1 MTKEQIAE
9 PLAKFHARVD
19 STGRIIIPRH
29 IRSIFNIKAGNFVK
43 VDIRHVSVDLTKKEI
58 HIIKV
63 AHNLTMRV
71 GRAGALTIP
80 KDLREKLLLTPG
92 DLVEVILYDI
102 VRLENDISKRF
113 KYVYSFDA
121 RVE

>member
-1 MTKEQIAE
+1 MTEKQVIE

-29 IRSIFNIKAGNFVK
+29 IRSIFNIKAGNLVK

-63 AHNLTMRV
+63 APNLTMRV
-71 GRAGALTIP
+71 GRAGALTFP
-80 KDLREKLLLTPG
+80 SVL
-92 DLVEVILYDI
+92 
-102 VRLENDISKRF
+102 
-113 KYVYSFDA
+113 A
-121 RVE
+121 